1 MKKSLV
7 KTTAALNFALLS
19 LNTYANSESI
29 KMDKEGMK
37 MGSMEMSAS
46 KDFATNEAE
55 VKVVDKAN
63 KSITLKHGPIQSK
76 SVKMPP
82 MTMTFP
88 VEKADLLAKVKTGD
102 KVKFTVE
109 KIKDQ
114 ATVTALTV
122 KK

>member
-1 MKKSLV
+1 MKKLLV
-7 KTTAALNFALLS
+7 ETTAALSLTLLS
-19 LNTYANSESI
+19 LSTYANADGI
-29 KMDKEGMK
+29 KMEKEGMK
-37 MGSMEMSAS
+37 MGSMQRSAS
-46 KDFATNEAE
+46 KGFGTNEAE
-55 VKVVDKAN
+55 VKAVDKAN
-63 KSITLKHGPIQSK
+63 KSITLKHGPIRSK

-88 VEKADLLAKVKTGD
+88 VEKAGLLAKVKNGD

-109 KIKDQ
+109 NMNDQ

>member
-1 MKKSLV
+1 MKKLLV
-7 KTTAALNFALLS
+7 KPTAALSFALLALHS
-19 LNTYANSESI
+19 HANPDGM
-29 KMDKEGMK
+29 KMDQEGMK
-37 MGSMEMSAS
+37 MGSMEMSS
-46 KDFATNEAE
+46 SMGFATNEAE
-55 VKVVDKAN
+55 VKAVDTAN
-63 KSITLKHGPIQSK
+63 KSITLKHGRIESK

-88 VEKADLLAKVKTGD
+88 VEKADLLSQVKSGD

-109 KIKDQ
+109 NRKDQ

>member
-1 MKKSLV
+1 MKKSLI
-7 KTTAALNFALLS
+7 KTIAALSFALLS
-19 LNTYANSESI
+19 FNTYANS
-29 KMDKEGMK
+29 DGMK
-37 MGSMEMSAS
+37 MDMKTGLMEMGAA
-46 KDFATNEAE
+46 KGFATNEAE
-55 VKVVDKAN
+55 VKAVDKAN
-63 KSITLKHGPIQSK
+63 KSITLEHGPIQSK

-88 VEKADLLAKVKTGD
+88 VEKAGLLLKVKSGD

-109 KIKDQ
+109 NKKDQ

>member
-7 KTTAALNFALLS
+7 KTTAALSLALLS
-19 LNTYANSESI
+19 LSTYANSDGM
-29 KMDKEGMK
+29 KMDQEGMK
-37 MGSMEMSAS
+37 MGSMEMSSS
-46 KDFATNEAE
+46 KSFATNEAE
-55 VKVVDKAN
+55 VKAVDAAN

-88 VEKADLLAKVKTGD
+88 VEKAGLLSKVKSGD

-109 KIKDQ
+109 NKKDQ

>member
-7 KTTAALNFALLS
+7 KTTSALSFALLS
-19 LNTYANSESI
+19 LNTYANSDGM

-46 KDFATNEAE
+46 KGLAMNEAE
-55 VKVVDKAN
+55 VKAVDKAN

-88 VEKADLLAKVKTGD
+88 VEKAGLLAKVKTGD
-102 KVKFTVE
+102 KVKFSVE
-109 KIKDQ
+109 NMKDQ

>member
-7 KTTAALNFALLS
+7 KTTAALSLALLS
-19 LNTYANSESI
+19 LSTYATSDGI
-29 KMDKEGMK
+29 KMEKEGME
-37 MGSMEMSAS
+37 MGSMQMSAP
-46 KDFATNEAE
+46 KGFGTNEAE
-55 VKVVDKAN
+55 VKAVDKAH
-63 KSITLKHGPIQSK
+63 KSITLKHAPIQSK

-88 VEKADLLAKVKTGD
+88 VEKAGLLAKVKNGD

-109 KIKDQ
+109 KMKDQ